1 MNTGNTAIG
10 RASMLKLG
18 ALGAVSGAI
27 SWAILNYSE
36 QWGIDFKVEGDGIL
50 LIPFSVFPGVV
61 FGVIFAAVLVLARRT
76 DLRRGLGYILASTV
90 GYVAAFHLAFN
101 IISNLSHGG
110 DSFIAYVVGGVPAGF
125 LGSLLLGLAARF
137 LFPLGGRAAF
147 RRSIVIGALAGA
159 LLCLGK
165 FDDHNGWGWLA
176 FFVLWQ
182 GLYGASLSPFF
193 LDRAR

>member
-1 MNTGNTAIG
+1 MNTGNAVIG
-10 RASMLKLG
+10 RAAMLKLG
-18 ALGAVSGAI
+18 ALGALSGAI
-27 SWAILNYSE
+27 SWAILNFGE

-61 FGVIFAAVLVLARRT
+61 FGVLFAAVLVLARRT
-76 DLRRGLGYILASTV
+76 DALRGLGYILASSA

-101 IISNLSHGG
+101 IISNMPHGG

-125 LGSLLLGLAARF
+125 LGSFLLGLAARF
-137 LFPLGGRAAF
+137 LFPLGGRTAF
-147 RRSIVIGALAGA
+147 RQSIVVGALAGA

-165 FDDHNGWGWLA
+165 FDDPNGLGWLA

-182 GLYGASLSPFF
+182 GLYGASLAPLFSN
-193 LDRAR
+193 RAG